1 VGLEGQSGATITN
14 QMRRMGDS
22 VDWSREYFT
31 MDDKL
36 SASSPRPSCACST
49 KA

>member
-1 VGLEGQSGATITN
+1 VEGEVRLHHHPADAPHGRLGELEH
-14 QMRRMGDS
+14 
-22 VDWSREYFT
+22 EYFT

-36 SASSPRPSCACST
+36 SKVVTETFVRLYE

>member
-1 VGLEGQSGATITN
+1 MWDWKHSSGATITR

-22 VDWSREYFT
+22 VSWEHEYFT

-36 SASSPRPSCACST
+36 SKVVT
-49 KA
+49 DTFVKLYE